1 MANKITPDQIA
12 QMQTLYASLKTYSA
26 VAKQMG
32 ISPATVSRYL
42 KAANTVK
49 TYSSGIEPIPMQDI
63 PSNSIS
69 SWGIMTEE
77 EHASYTKWL
86 KEFGR

>member
-42 KAANTVK
+42 KAANAVK
-49 TYSSGIEPIPMQDI
+49 TILLALNPFPCK
-63 PSNSIS
+63 
-69 SWGIMTEE
+69 
-77 EHASYTKWL
+77 ASPQIQYL
-86 KEFGR
+86 RYRIH